1 MKKNTLLLMSIIL
14 LKIPAFGQNETNK
27 FYQYN
32 TWSAFVNK
40 VFEGDATVKDLKKKG
55 DIGLG
60 SFNLLDGELVMLN
73 NIAYR
78 VREDGTITV
87 AEDSDSIIYA
97 NAAFFKP
104 DNEVRTDG
112 GNLNLKELGSFI
124 NTKLESRNY
133 FYAFTVYG
141 EFETVKCGGLRKQT
155 PPFSEGLDVLIPNRP
170 VFEGEKVKGT
180 MVGFYCPEMIGDI
193 NVAGYHFHFIS
204 DDKKLAGHVMEFNSN
219 SPLSIKIDKLIS
231 YEFQLPQTEAFE
243 KVQLDKEF
251 QYKNY

>member
-1 MKKNTLLLMSIIL
+1 MRRSVIILMLLL
-14 LKIPAFGQNETNK
+14 LKNPVFGQKENNT

-40 VFEGDATVKDLKKKG
+40 VFDGDATIKDLKKKG
-55 DIGLG
+55 NIGLG

-78 VREDGTITV
+78 VREDGTISV
-87 AEDSDSIIYA
+87 AKDSDKIIYA
-97 NAAFFKP
+97 NAAFFNPESQVK
-104 DNEVRTDG
+104 TDG
-112 GNLNLKELGSFI
+112 SALNLKELGAFI
-124 NTKLESRNY
+124 NTKLVSRNY

-141 EFETVKCGGLRKQT
+141 EFETMKCGGLRIQT
-155 PPFSEGLDVLIPNRP
+155 PPFEDGLDVLIPNRP
-170 VFEGEKVKGT
+170 VFEGEKIKGT
-180 MVGFYCPEMIGDI
+180 MVGFYCPDMIGDI

-204 DDKKLAGHVMEFNSN
+204 DDLKLSGHVMEFLSN
-219 SPLSIKIDKLIS
+219 SPLTIKIDKLTS

-243 KVQLDKEF
+243 KVQLEKEF